1 MKSVLIAFA
10 VFGAVVL
17 CIWTFAAFRRA
28 KNQVNTE
35 KMICQLGE
43 EIKSVFPYKYYTM
56 VDRVTGLAVN
66 LLNNDKTTRMQ
77 AVDVS
82 RTYSPRAAAEMV
94 YSYALAGLI
103 GGCQDA
109 RGAVSSVEMV
119 TLLQIV
125 IEYDNNIEHALS
137 MPPHLIHT
145 LMFSIENIM
154 SPYWKEIYKGM
165 RK

>member
-1 MKSVLIAFA
+1 MEIVIILAI
-10 VFGAVVL
+10 FGAVVL
-17 CIWTFAAFRRA
+17 CVWIFAAFCRA
-28 KNQVNTE
+28 KNQVSTE
-35 KMICQLGE
+35 QMICQLGE
-43 EIKSVFPYKYYTM
+43 EIKSVFPYKDYPM
-56 VDRVTGLAVN
+56 IDRVTGLAVK

-125 IEYDNNIEHALS
+125 IEYGNNIEHALS
-137 MPPHLIHT
+137 MPLHLIHT